1 MAATS
6 TSITSLIKKDLT
18 QELLTHPEATLTPYL
33 LHIAERL
40 SIILKGDHPVRD
52 ESAAKCTLFRREYS
66 AKLSTLI
73 SESSQKS
80 AAIIKRV
87 QLDESEQTLG
97 IKLQNIT
104 GDLAGEIALFL
115 AVLKIC
121 HANALYYAGACQEY
135 SMLSAACI
143 LSQFGIGSERLLT
156 VESIAISVTH
166 QRELNHELL
175 VINRNPDSVIEN
187 ISSWGDD
194 CLLFDPQNRWI
205 STIHNIPKISSMYGH
220 KSMGP
225 HSPYTISKQMYS
237 FSGFDNLSVYK
248 NNRVYGQL
256 VKDVEST
263 LVSFMQQEINAM
275 LKSAGLGASSAFLTE
290 KTSAISIV
298 QYLEHMSDLK
308 FTPLMDRDYFLH
320 CLASLSTK
328 EDELKANKLIDTVHY
343 GRIIT
348 SPKQNKYL
356 FFADVNCSEKSSIFR
371 ESVRTMEMTGL
382 TGVQGRNL

>member
-6 TSITSLIKKDLT
+6 ASITSLIKKDLS
-18 QELLTHPEATLTPYL
+18 QELLTHPEAALTPYL

-40 SIILKGDHPVRD
+40 SIILKGDHRVRD
-52 ESAAKCTLFRREYS
+52 ESVAKFNLFRQEYS

-73 SESSQKS
+73 SESTQKS
-80 AAIIKRV
+80 AAIIKRM
-87 QLDESEQTLG
+87 QIDKSDQTLG

-104 GDLAGEIALFL
+104 RNLAGEIAFFL
-115 AVLKIC
+115 AVLKTC
-121 HANALYYAGACQEY
+121 HSNALHYAGACQEY
-135 SMLSAACI
+135 SMLSAACL

-156 VESIAISVTH
+156 IESIAISVTD
-166 QRELNHELL
+166 QPELNHQLL
-175 VINRNPDSVIEN
+175 VINRNPDSLIED

-205 STIHNIPKISSMYGH
+205 STIHNIPKTSSLDGH

-225 HSPYTISKQMYS
+225 YSPYTISKQLPG
-237 FSGFDNLSVYK
+237 FSGFDDLSSYK

-256 VKDVEST
+256 VKDVESAV
-263 LVSFMQQEINAM
+263 VSFVQQEINTM
-275 LKSAGLGASSAFLTE
+275 LESVGLGASSAFLTE

-298 QYLEHMSDLK
+298 HYLEHISDLK

-356 FFADVNCSEKSSIFR
+356 FFADVNCSEKSSTFR

-382 TGVQGRNL
+382 TGVPG